1 MGGWGEEGEGD
12 ISMNSTV
19 LKKKRFILIFQN
31 WQIETHDRFLWEGG
45 GRRGRG
51 TYQ

>member
-19 LKKKRFILIFQN
+19 LKKKRFILTFQN
-31 WQIETHDRFLWEGG
+31 WQVETLSLKIRAMS
-45 GRRGRG
+45 
-51 TYQ
+51 